1 MLVAIYGRKL
11 KHTVVDAVKELIS
24 ALNERQ
30 ISFSMYEPFYKHL
43 KITHNIDFECP
54 TFTKKKHLDKN
65 IDFVLSLGGDGTI
78 LDTISWIGKYEI
90 PVVGIN
96 FGRLG
101 FLASVSLNQIN
112 DALDALEN
120 KVYEIDSRSMILLDS
135 NPLIFKK
142 SSFALNEFTVQ
153 RSDTSSMITVHTY
166 INNQHLNSYWA
177 DGLIISTPTGSTG
190 YSLSCGGP
198 IIHPTSKSFVITPV
212 APHNL
217 NVRPMILSDDVV
229 IKLKVEGRSKKFLAT
244 LDSRVHTFNSGVEIT
259 LSKAPFEAKLVR
271 INPFNFVNAIREK
284 LLWGEDTRN

>member
-1 MLVAIYGRKL
+1 MIVAIYGRKL
-11 KHTVVDAVKELIS
+11 KHSVVDAVKELII

-30 ISFSMYEPFYKHL
+30 ITFSMYEPFYKHL
-43 KITHNIDFECP
+43 KSVHHIEIDCP
-54 TFTKKKHLDKN
+54 TFNKKKQIDKN
-65 IDFVLSLGGDGTI
+65 IDFVFSLGGDGTI
-78 LDTISWIGKYEI
+78 LDTISWVGKHEI

-112 DALDALEN
+112 DALNALEN

-135 NPLIFKK
+135 NPLVFKK

-177 DGLIISTPTGSTG
+177 DGLIVSTPTGSTG

-217 NVRPMILSDDVV
+217 NVRPMVLSDDVV
-229 IKLKVEGRSKKFLAT
+229 IKLKVEGRSQKFLAT
-244 LDSRVHTFNSGVEIT
+244 LDSRVDTFKSGVEIT

-271 INPFNFVNAIREK
+271 INPFNFVNAIRGK